1 MARRHHAIAMKPDRQ
16 PPPAAACHHTSS
28 AHCASP
34 EDAEKGPHGHQDSA
48 DRAEERY
55 RRRLLR
61 CGGGGGGGPCVFC
74 KLSLPCA
81 ASPSS
86 GVVGSSVGQPASAAG
101 RSACR
106 SVGRSVG
113 LSLGQT
119 FLSPPS
125 SMPSLSGPQMAPTKG
140 NVFRAPGPYQEG
152 EGGRVARPSR
162 SRSLS
167 RCCCARDSKI
177 EQQLNKRLIGQRAT
191 CRKPISAR
199 LEWNGKCMGESA
211 HGNDEAISDS
221 CARCLSCP
229 ALSCPVPSHSRP
241 VPSIGWW

>member
-61 CGGGGGGGPCVFC
+61 WLFGSASRKGHGWWWWWPLRLLHLV
-74 KLSLPCA
+74 SPCA

-86 GVVGSSVGQPASAAG
+86 GVVGSSVGCAGWLAG

-106 SVGRSVG
+106 SVGRSVCRWDR
-113 LSLGQT
+113 LSCRL
-119 FLSPPS
+119 PPPCHRYQAPKWRQPKGTS
-125 SMPSLSGPQMAPTKG
+125 SGPRGLIRKG
-140 NVFRAPGPYQEG
+140 KGGGWRAPVDRDRCLAAAAPGT
-152 EGGRVARPSR
+152 GR
-162 SRSLS
+162 LN
-167 RCCCARDSKI
+167 
-177 EQQLNKRLIGQRAT
+177 NKRLIGQRAT

-211 HGNDEAISDS
+211 HGK
-221 CARCLSCP
+221 
-229 ALSCPVPSHSRP
+229 
-241 VPSIGWW
+241 